1 MSALSI
7 DYISARGSRMVI
19 SPVGSRDKLELKLRQ
34 VRALQ
39 GPMIEGE
46 FYNRCRRRIR
56 HRGKGSLSKGPSC
69 RRDLGGPAKL
79 NRFRKRV

>member
-1 MSALSI
+1 MSALPI

-19 SPVGSRDKLELKLRQ
+19 SPVGSRNKLELKLRQ

-46 FYNRCRRRIR
+46 FYNQTTDWSSAPTRRPAQTECLRT
-56 HRGKGSLSKGPSC
+56 KGHMKSWIC
-69 RRDLGGPAKL
+69 
-79 NRFRKRV
+79 NE

>member
-19 SPVGSRDKLELKLRQ
+19 SPVGSRNKLELKLRQ

-46 FYNRCRRRIR
+46 FYNE
-56 HRGKGSLSKGPSC
+56 
-69 RRDLGGPAKL
+69 
-79 NRFRKRV
+79 

>member
-1 MSALSI
+1 VWLTGADAMSALPI

-19 SPVGSRDKLELKLRQ
+19 SPVGSRDKLELKLRR

-46 FYNRCRRRIR
+46 FYNQF
-56 HRGKGSLSKGPSC
+56 
-69 RRDLGGPAKL
+69 L
-79 NRFRKRV
+79 NAS